1 MRVARR
7 LFQQFRY
14 NAMPAYSAASAA
26 ARTRARGVGET
37 LARVFAGGGERRA
50 RLHTLTLIRWI
61 AVVGQAFTILFV
73 HISLGISLP
82 LVPLLAAVLLS
93 ALVNLPL
100 TFLTAPST
108 RVNERSAG
116 TLLAYDILQ
125 LAFLLALTG
134 GLQNPFSVLLLVPI
148 TISATILSLRMT
160 VMLCAL
166 VILTLSLLGIAPTQL
181 PWQTDHLMLPG
192 LYMLASWIALVL
204 ATMLIAGYAWRVADE
219 ARRISDAL
227 AATHMALARE
237 QQLSALGGLAAA
249 AAHELGSPLA
259 TIAVTSRE
267 IANSLPTDSP
277 VAEEVALLVSQSQ
290 RCREILYSLGQ
301 RTEDS
306 GHAPF
311 DRVPLAHLLDEIVRP
326 YREPTVRLAIATHR
340 TSGED
345 QPDPLV
351 VPTPELKHGLIT
363 LIENAL
369 EFAKSRVDLRVILRG
384 ERIELCIEDDGP
396 GFSDEVLERLGE
408 PYISTRREHGGLG
421 LGVFIAQTLLA
432 RTGATLQFGNTGRG
446 ARVTVRWDRSR
457 LERTAAGEQRH
468 EFRAGAERG

>member
-1 MRVARR
+1 

-26 ARTRARGVGET
+26 ARSRARGVGET
-37 LARVFAGGGERRA
+37 LARMFAGGGERRA

-166 VILTLSLLGIAPTQL
+166 VILTLTLLGVAPTQL

-192 LYMLASWIALVL
+192 LYMLAFWIALVL

-219 ARRISDAL
+219 ARRMSDAL

-267 IANSLPTDSP
+267 IANSLPANSP

-301 RTEDS
+301 RTEER
-306 GHAPF
+306 GTPF

-326 YREPTVRLAIATHR
+326 YREPEVRLTIATRR
-340 TSGED
+340 TGGED

-369 EFAKSRVDLRVILRG
+369 EFAKSRVDLGVILRG
-384 ERIELCIEDDGP
+384 ERIDLCIEDDGP
-396 GFSDEVLERLGE
+396 GFSDEVLEHLGE
-408 PYISTRREHGGLG
+408 PYISTRQEHGGLG

-446 ARVTVRWDRSR
+446 ACVTVRWDRSR
-457 LERTAAGEQRH
+457 LERTAAGEERH
-468 EFRAGAERG
+468 EFRGGAERG

>member
-1 MRVARR
+1 VARP

-14 NAMPAYSAASAA
+14 EVLTPGWLGASAGGGA
-26 ARTRARGVGET
+26 AGLGTR
-37 LARVFAGGGERRA
+37 LANALAGGGERRA

-61 AVVGQAFTILFV
+61 AVVGQAFTILLV
-73 HISLGISLP
+73 HVSLGISLP
-82 LVPLLAAVLLS
+82 VVPLLGAVLLS
-93 ALVNLPL
+93 ALINLPL
-100 TFLTAPST
+100 TFLTAPAT

-116 TLLAYDILQ
+116 MLLAYDILQ

-134 GLQNPFSVLLLVPI
+134 GLQNPFSVLLLVPV
-148 TISATILSLRMT
+148 TISATILSLRTT
-160 VMLCAL
+160 VLLCAL
-166 VILTLSLLGIAPTQL
+166 VIVTLTLLGLAPTEL
-181 PWQTDHLMLPG
+181 PWRPDDLMLPR

-204 ATMLIAGYAWRVADE
+204 ATVLIAGYAWRVANE
-219 ARRISDAL
+219 ARRMSDAL

-259 TIAVTSRE
+259 TIVVTSRE
-267 IANSLPTDSP
+267 IANSLPADSP

-306 GHAPF
+306 DHAPF
-311 DRVPLAHLLDEIVRP
+311 SRVPLTHLLDEIVRP
-326 YREPTVRLAIATHR
+326 YHEPAVRLAIATR
-340 TSGED
+340 RANGED
-345 QPDPLV
+345 EPEPLV

-369 EFAKSRVDLRVILRG
+369 EFADSEVHLDVILRG
-384 ERIELCIEDDGP
+384 ERIELRIEDDGP
-396 GFSDEVLERLGE
+396 GFSDDVLERLGE
-408 PYISTRREHGGLG
+408 PYLSTRQEHGGLG

-432 RTGATLQFGNTGRG
+432 RTGATLQFGNMGRG
-446 ARVTVRWDRSR
+446 ACVIVRWDRSR
-457 LERTAAGEQRH
+457 LEQTAAGEERH
-468 EFRAGAERG
+468 EFRGGAERA